1 MCVGGGGGGEDLTTI
16 LFSLPNHPRSK
27 QFAQYTSGN
36 VTLTIICLRL
46 IAQLR
51 SLHHSNMA
59 ISPTKLYLSRSLI
72 NLVRQA
78 LLL

>member
-1 MCVGGGGGGEDLTTI
+1 MCVCVCGGGGGEGGKDLTTI
-16 LFSLPNHPRSK
+16 LFSLPNHPQSK

-51 SLHHSNMA
+51 SLHQSNMA
-59 ISPTKLYLSRSLI
+59 ISPQNYI
-72 NLVRQA
+72 
-78 LLL
+78 

>member
-1 MCVGGGGGGEDLTTI
+1 MCVCVWGGGGGGDLTTI
-16 LFSLPNHPRSK
+16 LFSLPNHPQSK

-59 ISPTKLYLSRSLI
+59 ISPQNYI
-72 NLVRQA
+72 
-78 LLL
+78 

>member
-1 MCVGGGGGGEDLTTI
+1 MSGGGGGGGEKDLTTI
-16 LFSLPNHPRSK
+16 LFSFPNHPQSK

-36 VTLTIICLRL
+36 VTLTIIRLRL

-59 ISPTKLYLSRSLI
+59 ISHKTIFK
-72 NLVRQA
+72 
-78 LLL
+78 